1 MKFDDL
7 KPGMPVCIALDHP
20 NGYGGR
26 RGRVIAVGTFEGGP
40 KRIGALV
47 DIHEPCLLV
56 VEPEDLEQVDPDPL
70 PPGWEEFD
78 V

>member
-1 MKFDDL
+1 MNFSEL
-7 KPGMPVCIALDHP
+7 MPGIPVRIALDHP

-26 RGRVIAVGTFEGGP
+26 IGKVIAVGTFEGGP

-56 VEPEDLEQVDPDPL
+56 VEPEDLEQVDPDP
-70 PPGWEEFD
+70 PSPGWEEFD